1 MSIDP
6 RTGVRVGLAFV
17 LLGILTHTRAD
28 PDLWGHVVFGRDTI
42 AGGAV
47 PTVDPYSFASDTT
60 WVNHGWLGDVF
71 IYLAYLTG
79 GGAGL
84 IVLRMAPCWERLPVS
99 GLRSPGSTWMRARAI
114 C

>member
-42 AGGAV
+42 AGGGV
-47 PTVDPYSFASDTT
+47 PTVDPYSFASDAT
-60 WVNHGWLGDVF
+60 WINHGWLGDVF
-71 IYLAYLTG
+71 IYLA
-79 GGAGL
+79 
-84 IVLRMAPCWERLPVS
+84 I
-99 GLRSPGSTWMRARAI
+99 
-114 C
+114 